1 MVTSE
6 VAVMGWRISSS
17 NCSSSKCSS
26 MNRLISSSVV
36 LVGPMRQQGWE
47 GGMPFSSGIMGG
59 LTMPIYS

>member
-26 MNRLISSSVV
+26 SKCSSINRLISSSSISRADEAAGVGGGVV
-36 LVGPMRQQGWE
+36 
-47 GGMPFSSGIMGG
+47 I
-59 LTMPIYS
+59 

>member
-26 MNRLISSSVV
+26 INRLISSSSISRADEAAGVGGGVV
-36 LVGPMRQQGWE
+36 
-47 GGMPFSSGIMGG
+47 I
-59 LTMPIYS
+59 